1 MRLEQRIGRVHRL
14 GQTRDVHIFNLITR
28 DTIEE
33 HIVYLL
39 HEKINMFESIIGEL
53 DTILL
58 NLKLGKSFEST
69 IMDIFLAHE
78 DAKQI
83 RQELARFGDR
93 ILESRADID
102 ASSLWELL

>member
-1 MRLEQRIGRVHRL
+1 
-14 GQTRDVHIFNLITR
+14 
-28 DTIEE
+28 
-33 HIVYLL
+33 
-39 HEKINMFESIIGEL
+39 MFESIIGEL